1 MNYVLGIPDTD
12 FKVIWEALSQLPAKY
27 SFTVMERL
35 KQQVESQELS
45 LRQASPSPEAAGQ
58 GAQQ

>member
-35 KQQVESQELS
+35 KQQVESQERS
-45 LRQASPSPEAAGQ
+45 LRQGSSAPEQ